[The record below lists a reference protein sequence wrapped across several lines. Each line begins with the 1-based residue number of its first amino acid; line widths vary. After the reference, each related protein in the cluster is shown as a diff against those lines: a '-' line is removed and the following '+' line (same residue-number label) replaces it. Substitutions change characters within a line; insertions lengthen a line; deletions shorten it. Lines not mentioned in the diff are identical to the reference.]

1 MRTVH
6 DLAYA
11 GGRRD
16 GMRGGL
22 DLSRVKELAE
32 ARAVRALSRRTY
44 PTEQAREEAWG
55 LYARVWAMQ
64 VYEAMLNRAEG
75 DTVREGMLWRH
86 YGALLTQLG

>member
-6 DLAYA
+6 DLGYV

-16 GMRGGL
+16 GLRGGI

-32 ARAVRALSRRTY
+32 VRAVRALSRRTY
-44 PTEQAREEAWG
+44 PTEQARTDALG

-64 VYEAMLNRAEG
+64 VFEAMLNRAEG